1 MLCFRQQGIECQRR
15 LAMARPAGTPH
26 SVLGTLRKATVSMEE
41 EPLREG
47 TMKAVVFHG
56 PGDMSW
62 EKVPLPQIREET
74 DAVIR
79 VDTTT
84 ICGTDLH
91 ILKGDVP
98 EVTPGTI
105 LGHEAVGTVE
115 SVGTG
120 VKHVRIGDRVLVSCI
135 TSCGICEYCRKGMYG
150 QCSAGGGWIL
160 GHTTHGVQA
169 QYARIPL
176 ADTSLYRVPEGLTD
190 EQVLML
196 SDVMPTGYE
205 IGVLSGAVEPGCSV
219 AIVGAGPI
227 GLSALLGA
235 RMFSPKRIILID
247 PDANRLGVAT
257 KWGADAVVNNST
269 HNATDAVMALTDRA
283 GVDVAIEA
291 VGTPATFELAT
302 TLVKPG
308 GHIANIGVHGKPATL
323 HLETLWTRNVT
334 ITAGLVNTTSTPM
347 LLDLVHSGKLDT
359 SRFVTHRFTMDAFME
374 AYDVFRNAA
383 GNQALKVVVAR
394 EHI

>member
-1 MLCFRQQGIECQRR
+1 
-15 LAMARPAGTPH
+15 MAHPAGTPH
-26 SVLGTLRKATVSMEE
+26 SVLGTPRKASVSMTE

-47 TMKAVVFHG
+47 TMRAIVFHS
-56 PGDMSW
+56 PGDLSW
-62 EKVPLPQIREET
+62 EKVPLPNIIDVT

-79 VDTTT
+79 VYTTT

-98 EVTPGTI
+98 EVSRGRI

-120 VKHVRIGDRVLVSCI
+120 VSRVRIGDRVLVSCI
-135 TSCGICEYCRKGMYG
+135 TACGVCEYCRKGMYG

-160 GHTTHGVQA
+160 GHTINGVQA
-169 QYARIPL
+169 QYARFPF

-196 SDVMPTGYE
+196 SDIVPTGYE
-205 IGVLSGAVEPGCSV
+205 IGVLSGTVEPGCTV

-235 RMFSPKRIILID
+235 RMYSPKQIILID
-247 PDANRLGVAT
+247 PDANRLSVAT

-269 HNATDAVMALTDRA
+269 HNATDAVLSLTDRC

-291 VGTPATFELAT
+291 VGIPETFELAT

-308 GHIANIGVHGKPATL
+308 GHVANIGVHGKPALL
-323 HLETLWTRNVT
+323 HLETLWTRNIT
-334 ITAGLVNTTSTPM
+334 ITAGLVNTSSTPM

-359 SRFVTHRFTMDAFME
+359 SRFVTHRFPMDSFME
-374 AYDVFRNAA
+374 AYDVFQNAA
-383 GNQALKVVVAR
+383 SNQALKVVISR
-394 EHI
+394 EHM